1 MSRRFLT
8 AFLLVF
14 FLSPAA
20 ATDDQEKRFWEAARK
35 GDDATVKAL
44 LEKGVDVN
52 TPFLYGATALSYA
65 CDRGHL
71 EVVKVLLQHD
81 ANVNA
86 KDTFYGVTPLDR
98 ALQRGHTAVV
108 KLLLENG
115 AEGSDQVLST
125 GAVEGKK
132 EMVKIVL
139 EKGGTSRERLTLA
152 LALANENGHV
162 EVAELLREAGAVPPV
177 ELAPEKLGRY
187 AGTYQDANGEEVT
200 FTVEGSKLH
209 VSGDG
214 WGPLELLA
222 LDEGTMIFKQFAA
235 APFLFHL
242 EGDKVT
248 GVTVERRSGES
259 SYQKLK
265 SGEKEP

>member
-1 MSRRFLT
+1 MPSLRLSVIL
-8 AFLLVF
+8 ACAL
-14 FLSPAA
+14 LSPSAA
-20 ATDDQEKRFWEAARK
+20 AGELEKKFWEAARK

-52 TPFLYGATALSYA
+52 TPFRYGATALSYA
-65 CDRGHL
+65 CDRGHV
-71 EVVKVLLQHD
+71 EVVKVLLEHGAD
-81 ANVNA
+81 VNT

-98 ALQRGHTAVV
+98 ALQRGHVAVV
-108 KLLLENG
+108 RLLLERG
-115 AEGSDQVLST
+115 AEGSDRVLST

-152 LALANENGHV
+152 LALATENGHV
-162 EVAELLREAGAVPPV
+162 EVAELLRETGAVPPV
-177 ELAPEKLGRY
+177 KLAPEKLGRY
-187 AGTYQDANGEEVT
+187 AGTYRDANGEELT

-209 VSGDG
+209 VGGDG

-235 APFLFHL
+235 APFRFRL
-242 EGDKVT
+242 EGDKVRGLT
-248 GVTVERRSGES
+248 RKRSDREDFYKKVEEE
-259 SYQKLK
+259 QL
-265 SGEKEP
+265 